1 MCSLVSENTNTID
14 PKTSHNTLIAIQGS
28 IDKANKKENFDEH
41 SPIANIVKRLRSKSI
56 EKLRRE
62 GRNEDFKILCE
73 IGFAPMVSKDTWKLN
88 HKEVKISTLFT
99 VADEAF
105 ALLTMENNIE
115 EWMKLEVHGKES
127 VEGEESVQKGAL
139 TRYTSQGTN
148 KDGTKK
154 GWTLEGKRR
163 FNKLYDAVILE
174 RRTKVSE
181 TKEIWTMAEWKK
193 EGGNKKK
200 KSGDGKDDES
210 TIQEER
216 EEEEFVPRNG
226 FNN

>member
-1 MCSLVSENTNTID
+1 M
-14 PKTSHNTLIAIQGS
+14 LIAIQSS
-28 IDKANKKENFDEH
+28 IDVENKKENFDEQ
-41 SPIANIVKRLRSKSI
+41 SPIANIVTRLRSRTI

-62 GRNEDFKILCE
+62 GNNEDFKVLCE

-88 HKEVKISTLFT
+88 CMEVKVSTLLT

-105 ALLTMENNIE
+105 ALVTMENNIE
-115 EWMKLEVHGKES
+115 EWMQLEVHGKEL
-127 VEGEESVQKGAL
+127 VQKGAL

-154 GWTLEGKRR
+154 GWTLEGKKR
-163 FNKLYDAVILE
+163 FNELYDAVILE
-174 RRTKVSE
+174 RRTKRSDSKE
-181 TKEIWTMAEWKK
+181 TYVMAEWKK
-193 EGGNKKK
+193 EGGNRRKRL
-200 KSGDGKDDES
+200 GDGNDDES
-210 TIQEER
+210 TTQEER